1 MRMAMEST
9 QRTSC
14 QSAPSTPSAR
24 KRSSKTRKL
33 PSKRR
38 TRVWQ
43 SDAEYVADQNENS
56 SWSSVDTAWGDA
68 ASLKFV
74 KFGDWLEQRGVLC
87 HDDKVADFG
96 GNDGRSS
103 FCFYQKHKIKPLVVD
118 CEPQRLQHAANYYHM
133 ETYQTFV
140 EDMHDLKDDSID
152 WGFCSHTLEH
162 TRDTEKA
169 MREIARVIKR
179 GCYFVLPL
187 ENLSH
192 ARHNHAHAICFT
204 QMRDWKKMLQ
214 RNGWTV
220 KFGEKVDTY
229 EAQFYAEPK

>member
-43 SDAEYVADQNENS
+43 
-56 SWSSVDTAWGDA
+56 
-68 ASLKFV
+68 
-74 KFGDWLEQRGVLC
+74 EQRGVLC

-162 TRDTEKA
+162 TRDNEKA
-169 MREIARVIKR
+169 MRESARVI
-179 GCYFVLPL
+179 
-187 ENLSH
+187 
-192 ARHNHAHAICFT
+192 T
-204 QMRDWKKMLQ
+204 
-214 RNGWTV
+214 
-220 KFGEKVDTY
+220 
-229 EAQFYAEPK
+229 